1 MKWPEN
7 YEERKI
13 MQKEKDIK
21 ELDWDVIMTAYQ
33 EGEPFEDIAAAN
45 GLTVRSLADRM
56 RKVAGVVDPDV
67 PLNERE
73 KKRMLHRLRRNA
85 ATSHSIRDRWSE
97 MQDLFRKAGVLN

>member
-1 MKWPEN
+1 
-7 YEERKI
+7 

-33 EGEPFEDIAAAN
+33 DGEPFEDIAAAN
-45 GLTVRSLADRM
+45 GLTVRSLADTM

-73 KKRMLHRLRRNA
+73 KKYEYCVVCRIINF
-85 ATSHSIRDRWSE
+85 TSYLVYLWFTNTSRSW
-97 MQDLFRKAGVLN
+97 